1 MLANLKRARQIT
13 EVKFKISI
21 ISSYLVLSGCV
32 SYDFDENLEK
42 INQNEEVVP
51 FGEVV
56 AAVTSDQQDALNNRA
71 KSILRKEVGELEAV
85 ELMLV
90 KSPSFQRLLFE
101 NLVEGTLAAQT
112 GNIPNPTVSLERMV
126 KGAETEYG
134 RFLTFGLID
143 VFTLPMRK
151 KYADRAVQSATL
163 NLEANIFGAVTAVRL
178 AWLEAVAAEEKFSL
192 AEGTHTA
199 LSASAE
205 LAKRMKQAGNMS
217 TSERIE
223 QQLLFSEATV
233 ALAEAKQQRL
243 SSREKLIRLLG
254 LGAPEGKNLQL
265 PNALPSVPEQAI
277 QPNDIE
283 KDLRQRFDVRAARLN
298 YEMSLENLGIENITS
313 YTDIELGYRN
323 DRIDDGG
330 TISTKKGY
338 EIEIK
343 IPVFDWGN
351 LERDAAKADVL
362 SRQNEYKQVVL
373 SAGSEV
379 RVAYGAYRTAFDIA
393 QHYQDQVLPMQEA
406 LLEEANYNY
415 NGMIIGVFELLQ
427 AGRAKASAEANAIIA
442 KKNTLAAA
450 VNLYSVLAGN
460 QSDTK
465 LDTISSGETR
475 QDEDH

>member
-1 MLANLKRARQIT
+1 MTR
-13 EVKFKISI
+13 
-21 ISSYLVLSGCV
+21 
-32 SYDFDENLEK
+32 
-42 INQNEEVVP
+42 
-51 FGEVV
+51 
-56 AAVTSDQQDALNNRA
+56 DQQDALNNRA
-71 KSILRKEVGELEAV
+71 KLILQKEVGELEAV

-112 GNIPNPTVSLERMV
+112 GNIPNPTVSLERMA

-143 VFTLPMRK
+143 VFTLPMRQ

-178 AWLEAVAAEEKFSL
+178 AWLEAVAAEERFSL
-192 AEGTHTA
+192 AEDTHTA

-265 PNALPSVPEQAI
+265 PGALPSVPEQAI

-283 KDLRQRFDVRAARLN
+283 KDLRQRFD
-298 YEMSLENLGIENITS
+298 ESCTLEL
-313 YTDIELGYRN
+313 
-323 DRIDDGG
+323 
-330 TISTKKGY
+330 
-338 EIEIK
+338 
-343 IPVFDWGN
+343 
-351 LERDAAKADVL
+351 
-362 SRQNEYKQVVL
+362 
-373 SAGSEV
+373 
-379 RVAYGAYRTAFDIA
+379 
-393 QHYQDQVLPMQEA
+393 
-406 LLEEANYNY
+406 
-415 NGMIIGVFELLQ
+415 
-427 AGRAKASAEANAIIA
+427 
-442 KKNTLAAA
+442 
-450 VNLYSVLAGN
+450 
-460 QSDTK
+460 
-465 LDTISSGETR
+465 
-475 QDEDH
+475 